1 MVTPVD
7 NTIEN
12 LKNLW
17 IEIFLD
23 KTNKVT
29 NVADGSVLNATAFG
43 SAKVAQKAI
52 KDIAIVEAKL
62 FPDTAVGEYLDKCA
76 ALYGVSARK
85 GALGSSTYVRVYAN
99 PETVY
104 TTDTVFVNKNG
115 IRFSVDKET
124 KVGVSGYAY
133 VPVRSINAGFATN
146 VAPNSITTVTPQ
158 PTGHIE
164 CTNEYY
170 AIGGRDSE
178 DDETFR
184 IRIKNNNNRCSK
196 GTQEYWTQIL
206 QEIDPRVLKVLN
218 VGLGEDGIYELYIV
232 SQNGIYFTE
241 DELNALLQQS
251 KDKFGIFELNLEG
264 DVVGI
269 AFKNAEW
276 FYIGSERGM
285 DFRVDISSEYTIA
298 NVRKNIQVSLTK
310 YLDFRFWEAGK
321 IVQWDDLL
329 EVVKKAAG
337 VKFVPDEYF
346 FPNYDESVPVNQ
358 LPRIRGF
365 VMRDLQGNILYDAG
379 SNLSPLFYPA
389 QAEDLFRGLTD
400 SALALSQPVY
410 FNVNDEDG
418 NPVEGARITVGANS
432 ILTDAN
438 GQATMSLINGNYT
451 YIITKNKMKTVTGT
465 FVVLNNFVTINAQMV
480 IAPFTVIFDIRDEN
494 GLGLQGAEIIVDGQS
509 EITDGTGRASI
520 DLKPGTYIYSV
531 SKLGYED
538 ITNKS
543 VTVVDA
549 NVAVMETMYLF
560 AWSITFICQDENAAN
575 LSGVIVKIGS
585 NSYVSDENGRVPVK
599 LVNGNYKVSFSKVGF
614 VAKEQNFTVNNKN
627 ETFTVQLVYFKYNFS
642 MVVYAPDGKTPAP
655 GVNVN
660 INEGAVIATTNSSG
674 RITAQLIN
682 GDYNFVASKREYDD
696 YNGNF
701 NIQNA
706 DLDIEVTMK
715 LRHFTVVITAVNEN
729 QQAIS
734 GATVNINN
742 EVFITDPLGQIT
754 TSLQNGTYPYTIT
767 RLGYYDYNGSIQV
780 NDGDVSDIANM
791 TGRLYDVLFI
801 VKDGDTLVQGAT
813 ILIFGRSLTT
823 NTTGQAST
831 QLTNGKY
838 PYTVS
843 KTGFNTTESSVI
855 VANDNAT
862 VNVSLAAKLWNVFL
876 QVLDRRQIV
885 EGAEV
890 QIAGQTLITDDSG
903 LVTLTL
909 RNGTYPYTINKAGY
923 VQETGNIVVN
933 NSDLNT
939 SITITPLSYLVTFK
953 LSEEGQSPAK
963 YINGATISINS
974 QSLTTDSNGEATI
987 QIYAGTYPV
996 SYKATGYQD
1005 VSNNISISGV
1015 QTIAQ
1020 ALKKFWALQFSV
1032 AAATK
1037 EALEGATVTVE
1048 GAAIVNSPQTVTT
1061 NAQGLTPEITVVNGA
1076 YTYGIS
1082 KTGYSPEEGSGTIAN
1097 GNKTETRQLVFG
1109 FETVFHVTDNTNNPI
1124 TGATVLIDN
1133 VETITTSSVGNA
1145 VSNLSNGN
1153 HTYVVTKAGYIKA
1166 TGTVTVNEAPQTVNI
1181 KLTSGGLVTFTV
1193 TDQNVP
1199 VSGVTVN
1206 ITGSPS
1212 TTGTTNNNGVYAVEL
1227 PNGTFSYTLAK
1238 SGYQTTPSANF
1249 TVNSNNVPVNRDI
1262 AAFHYYTITFTNV
1275 VNGSSVVCGGETKTA
1290 PSGGTV
1296 TFTNKVN
1303 GSYDYSVTKDRY
1315 RTITGSVTVN
1325 NNSPSVRITQ
1335 VQISTVTF
1343 TCIKDNDASQPYQ
1356 NVVVNFN
1363 GKNVTTNAQ
1372 GKAAFTDTPNGTYN
1386 WTATP
1391 PAADGAETQSGSI
1404 TVSGADVNTTVNFDM
1419 VKRLTF
1425 MITDLVTGANLEGVT
1440 VSITGSKGD
1449 TATLTT
1455 SSTGVAQ
1462 YMQAKINST
1471 YSYTI
1476 SKTNYVTQTGTTPT
1490 ITDNTDI
1497 RKSLDPKAR
1506 VTFTVTANTSSG
1518 AKLQGVAINCTASGE
1533 TAVNLT
1539 TDSNGLATAY
1549 FTRNKQWT
1557 IAISKSGYDSS
1568 TFNRTWTATTVNE
1581 SIILTGIY
1589 NITVNTKR
1597 VGVNY
1602 SGVKLTLVSNGT
1614 TYNGTTD
1621 SSGNYTFSNLTYSA
1635 SAQLSWRTDGGPYP
1649 AHTESSMN
1657 VAIDSTKTVNVALTP
1672 LYTLHFSTGQSGATV
1687 KLTGSFTGTA
1697 STDSSGVASFN
1708 GVPVGSVSYTITKT
1722 DFQTQTGTYTINQT
1736 NAADYTIQVPLT
1748 KLPKLVLVTQTNDSY
1763 QLEDGYN
1770 YLSFLV
1776 VGPGGNGA
1784 RYVSSEGISGAG
1796 GGGGGMAYCK
1806 NIPYPIPVTN
1816 VWRLNITS
1824 SYSRIVWE
1832 NDVVFVTCNKG
1843 ANGSA
1848 YEGGRGGDVRSSST
1862 WHGGTLYKAGGTGGG
1877 GGDYG
1882 DYVCGGGAGTS
1893 GWGYEFRGGTGGDGN
1908 VSNKGGGQYK
1918 GNYGTPMNGTRIFPI
1933 ETVFNGTG
1941 KGGGPFNNGGGG
1953 GGYGDGTKGGNN
1965 SPAENAGYGAG
1976 GGGGN
1981 GGSSTGLGGQGIICL
1996 YYHNTPL

>member
-465 FVVLNNFVTINAQMV
+465 FVVLNNSVTINAQMV

-876 QVLDRRQIV
+876 QVLDRGQIV

-1005 VSNNISISGV
+1005 VSDNISISGV

-1097 GNKTETRQLVFG
+1097 GNKTETHQLVFG

-1133 VETITTSSVGNA
+1133 IETITTSSVGNA

-1325 NNSPSVRITQ
+1325 NNSPSVRIAQ

-1425 MITDLVTGANLEGVT
+1425 LIKDLETFANLEGVT

-1455 SSTGVAQ
+1455 SSIGVAQ

-1568 TFNRTWTATTVNE
+1568 TFNITWTATTVSE
-1581 SIILTGIY
+1581 PVTLTGIY
-1589 NITVNTKR
+1589 SITVNTKR

-1602 SGVKLTLVSNGT
+1602 SGVRLTLVSNWT
-1614 TYNGTTD
+1614 TYKGTTD

-1649 AHTESSMN
+1649 AHTESSMS
-1657 VAIDSTKTVNVALTP
+1657 VMIDSTKTVNVALTP
-1672 LYTLHFSTGQSGATV
+1672 LYALQFEVGQANATV
-1687 KLTGSFTGTA
+1687 KVTGAVSETVN
-1697 STDSSGVASFN
+1697 TDATLKATIYD
-1708 GVPVGSVSYTITKT
+1708 VPVGSVSYTVTKDEFT
-1722 DFQTQTGTYTINQT
+1722 TISDVYTVAQTTTVIYTIYAELQRS
-1736 NAADYTIQVPLT
+1736 
-1748 KLPKLVLVTQTNDSY
+1748 PKLELVTSGVQGKVLDSSY
-1763 QLEDGYN
+1763 T
-1770 YLSFLV
+1770 
-1776 VGPGGNGA
+1776 
-1784 RYVSSEGISGAG
+1784 YVSILIVGRGGDYGNNTDSTGAG
-1796 GGGGGMAYCK
+1796 GGGGVIYAP
-1806 NIPYPIPVTN
+1806 NIHITDLPRI
-1816 VWRLNITS
+1816 NITFLTYTS
-1824 SYSRIVWE
+1824 VDDGGLTNFTCYKGQNGAHLNKKDGGQGGQAASVGTFS
-1832 NDVVFVTCNKG
+1832 VVTAG
-1843 ANGSA
+1843 GNG
-1848 YEGGRGGDVRSSST
+1848 GGNGGGDSNPS
-1862 WHGGTLYKAGGTGGG
+1862 GGG
-1877 GGDYG
+1877 GSYANGFN
-1882 DYVCGGGAGTS
+1882 VTGGK
-1893 GWGYEFRGGTGGDGN
+1893 GGDGTF
-1908 VSNKGGGQYK
+1908 SHKGGGSAP
-1918 GNYGTPMNGTRIFPI
+1918 GMPGTPANTTIIPLTSI
-1933 ETVFNGTG
+1933 FNGTG
-1941 KGGGPFNNGGGG
+1941 KGGNTTSNWADGGGGG
-1953 GGYGDGTKGGNN
+1953 GGYGNGGN
-1965 SPAENAGYGAG
+1965 AGKGNYLPPGYG
-1976 GGGGN
+1976 GGGAGVPN
-1981 GGSSTGLGGQGIICL
+1981 SEGGSNYGKGGAGIVCL
-1996 YYHNTPL
+1996 YYHNDPI

>member
-1 MVTPVD
+1 MITKID
-7 NTIEN
+7 NTIEA
-12 LKNLW
+12 LKSLW
-17 IEIFLD
+17 IELFLD
-23 KTNKVT
+23 KTNKVS
-29 NVADGSVLNATAFG
+29 NVADGSVLNATAYG
-43 SAKVAQKAI
+43 TAKIAQKAI
-52 KDIAIVEAKL
+52 KDIAITEAKL
-62 FPDTAVGEYLDKCA
+62 FPDTAVGTYLDECA
-76 ALYGVSARK
+76 ALYGVSPRK

-99 PETVY
+99 PDTVY
-104 TTDTVFVNKNG
+104 STDVVFVNKNG
-115 IRFSVDKET
+115 IRFSVDKEV
-124 KVGVSGYAY
+124 KVGSSGYAY
-133 VPVRSINAGFATN
+133 VPVRSINAGSSTN
-146 VAPNSITTVTPQ
+146 VPPNSIVTVTPQ

-206 QEIDPRVLKVLN
+206 QDIDPRVLKVLN

-232 SQNGIYFTE
+232 SQNGIFFTE
-241 DELNALLQQS
+241 DELNALLEQS

-298 NVRKNIQVSLTK
+298 DVRRNIQVSLTK
-310 YLDFRFWEAGK
+310 YLDFRFWEAGQ

-329 EVVKKAAG
+329 DVVKKASG
-337 VKFVPDEYF
+337 VRFVPDEFF
-346 FPNYDESVPVNQ
+346 FPNYDEAVPVNQ
-358 LPRIRGF
+358 LPRIREF
-365 VMRDLQGNILYDAG
+365 VMRDLKGNILYDAG
-379 SNLSPLFYPA
+379 STLSPLFYPA
-389 QAEDLFRGLTD
+389 QAEDIYRGITD
-400 SALALSQPVY
+400 SSLALSQPVY
-410 FNVNDEDG
+410 FNVIDEDG
-418 NPVEGARITVGANS
+418 NPVEGARITVGSNAV
-432 ILTDAN
+432 ITDSN

-465 FVVLNNFVTINAQMV
+465 FVVLNNSVTINAQMV

-494 GLGLQGAEIIVDGQS
+494 GLGLQGAEIIIDDQS

-560 AWSITFICQDENAAN
+560 AWSITFICQDENAVN

-876 QVLDRRQIV
+876 QVLDRGQIV

-1097 GNKTETRQLVFG
+1097 GNKTETHQLVFG

-1133 VETITTSSVGNA
+1133 VETITTSSAGNA

-1153 HTYVVTKAGYIKA
+1153 HAYVVTKAGYIKA
-1166 TGTVTVNEAPQTVNI
+1166 TGTVTVNEAPQTVNV
-1181 KLTSGGLVTFTV
+1181 KLTDGGLVTFTI

-1199 VSGVTVN
+1199 VSGVTIN
-1206 ITGSPS
+1206 ITGSVS
-1212 TTGTTNNNGVYAVEL
+1212 ATGTTNNNGVYAIEL
-1227 PNGTFSYTLAK
+1227 PNGTFGYTLAK

-1249 TVNSNNVPVNRDI
+1249 TVNSNNVLVNRDI

-1343 TCIKDNDASQPYQ
+1343 TCIKDNDTSQSYQ

-1568 TFNRTWTATTVNE
+1568 TFNRTWTATTVSE
-1581 SIILTGIY
+1581 PVTLTGIY
-1589 NITVNTKR
+1589 SITVNTKR

-1602 SGVKLTLVSNGT
+1602 SGVALTLV
-1614 TYNGTTD
+1614 
-1621 SSGNYTFSNLTYSA
+1621 A
-1635 SAQLSWRTDGGPYP
+1635 GG
-1649 AHTESSMN
+1649 
-1657 VAIDSTKTVNVALTP
+1657 KT
-1672 LYTLHFSTGQSGATV
+1672 
-1687 KLTGSFTGTA
+1687 FTGTTNA
-1697 STDSSGVASFN
+1697 SGVYVFSNVPYDLGAKVSWAEGNYWSAGNNPFSSDSSKTVLINLSALYDLIFATGQQGAIVELIGGYTGTATTGADGNATFSK
-1708 GVPVGSVSYTITKT
+1708 VPVTSVSYTVTGT
-1722 DFQTQTGTYTINQT
+1722 DLETVTGTYSVSASVTDTSQ
-1736 NAADYTIQVPLT
+1736 TIQVPLT

-1816 VWRLNITS
+1816 VWQLNINS

-1832 NDVVFVTCNKG
+1832 NNVVSVTCNKG

-1848 YEGGRGGDVRSSST
+1848 YEGGKGGTVSSSST

-1877 GGDYG
+1877 GGDYD

-1893 GWGYEFRGGTGGDGN
+1893 GWGYENRGGTGGDGN

-1918 GNYGTPMNGTRIFPI
+1918 GNYGGPFNGTRIFPI
-1933 ETVFNGTG
+1933 KTVFNGTG
-1941 KGGGPFNNGGGG
+1941 KGGDPFNNGGGG

-1965 SPAENAGYGAG
+1965 SPAGNAGYGAG

>member
-1 MVTPVD
+1 MITRVD
-7 NTIEN
+7 NTIEA
-12 LKNLW
+12 LKSLW
-17 IEIFLD
+17 IELFLD
-23 KTNKVT
+23 KTNKVS
-29 NVADGSVLNATAFG
+29 NVADGSVLNATAYG
-43 SAKVAQKAI
+43 TAKIAQKAI
-52 KDIAIVEAKL
+52 KDIAITEAKL
-62 FPDTAVGEYLDKCA
+62 FPDTAVGTYLDECA
-76 ALYGVSARK
+76 ALYGVSPRK

-99 PETVY
+99 PDTVY
-104 TTDTVFVNKNG
+104 STDVVFVNKNG
-115 IRFSVDKET
+115 IRFSVDKEV
-124 KVGVSGYAY
+124 KVGSSGYAY
-133 VPVRSINAGFATN
+133 VPVRSINAGSSTN
-146 VAPNSITTVTPQ
+146 VPPNSIVTVTPQ

-206 QEIDPRVLKVLN
+206 QDIDPRVLKVLN

-232 SQNGIYFTE
+232 SQNGIFFTE
-241 DELNALLQQS
+241 DELNALLEQS

-298 NVRKNIQVSLTK
+298 DVRRNIQVSLTK
-310 YLDFRFWEAGK
+310 YLDFRFWEAGQ

-329 EVVKKAAG
+329 DVVKKASG
-337 VKFVPDEYF
+337 VRFVPDEFF
-346 FPNYDESVPVNQ
+346 FPNYDEAVPVNQ
-358 LPRIRGF
+358 LPRIREF
-365 VMRDLQGNILYDAG
+365 VMRDLKGNILYDAG
-379 SNLSPLFYPA
+379 STLSPLFYPA
-389 QAEDLFRGLTD
+389 QAEDIYRGITD
-400 SALALSQPVY
+400 SSLSLSQPVY
-410 FNVNDEDG
+410 FNVIDEDG
-418 NPVEGARITVGANS
+418 NPVEGARITVGSNAV
-432 ILTDAN
+432 ITDSN

-465 FVVLNNFVTINAQMV
+465 FVVLNNSVTINAQMV

-494 GLGLQGAEIIVDGQS
+494 GLGLQGAEIIIDDQS

-560 AWSITFICQDENAAN
+560 AWSITFICQDENAVN

-876 QVLDRRQIV
+876 QVLDRGQIV

-1097 GNKTETRQLVFG
+1097 GNKTETHQLVFG

-1133 VETITTSSVGNA
+1133 VETITTSSAGNA

-1166 TGTVTVNEAPQTVNI
+1166 TGTVTVNEAPQTVNV
-1181 KLTSGGLVTFTV
+1181 KLTDGGLVTFTI
-1193 TDQNVP
+1193 TDQNVT
-1199 VSGVTVN
+1199 VSGVTIN
-1206 ITGSPS
+1206 ITGSVS
-1212 TTGTTNNNGVYAVEL
+1212 ATGTTNNNGVYAIEL
-1227 PNGTFSYTLAK
+1227 PNGTFGYTLAK

-1249 TVNSNNVPVNRDI
+1249 TVNSNNVLVNRDI

-1325 NNSPSVRITQ
+1325 NNSPSVRIAQ

-1568 TFNRTWTATTVNE
+1568 TFNRTWTATTVSE
-1581 SIILTGIY
+1581 PVTLTGIY
-1589 NITVNTKR
+1589 SITVNTKR

-1602 SGVKLTLVSNGT
+1602 SGVALTLEAGGKTLTGT
-1614 TYNGTTD
+1614 TNASGVYVFSNVPYDLNAKVSWAEGNYWSEGSLSFSSD
-1621 SSGNYTFSNLTYSA
+1621 SS
-1635 SAQLSWRTDGGPYP
+1635 
-1649 AHTESSMN
+1649 
-1657 VAIDSTKTVNVALTP
+1657 KTVTVNLSV
-1672 LYTLHFSTGQSGATV
+1672 LYDLIFATGQQGATV
-1687 KLTGSFTGTA
+1687 KLTGGYTGTVTTG
-1697 STDSSGVASFN
+1697 TDGNATFSK
-1708 GVPVGSVSYTITKT
+1708 VPVTSVSYTVTKT
-1722 DFQTQTGTYTINQT
+1722 DLETVTGTYSVSASVTGTSQ
-1736 NAADYTIQVPLT
+1736 TIQVPLT

-1816 VWRLNITS
+1816 VWRLNINS

-1832 NDVVFVTCNKG
+1832 NNVVSVTCDKG
-1843 ANGSA
+1843 ISGSA
-1848 YEGGRGGDVRSSST
+1848 YEGGKGGTVSSSST

-1877 GGDYG
+1877 GGDYD

-1893 GWGYEFRGGTGGDGN
+1893 GWGYENRGGTGGDGN

-1918 GNYGTPMNGTRIFPI
+1918 GNYGTPFNGTRSFPI
-1933 ETVFNGTG
+1933 KTVFNGTG
-1941 KGGGPFNNGGGG
+1941 KGGDPFNNGGGG

>member
-1 MVTPVD
+1 MITKID
-7 NTIEN
+7 NTIES
-12 LKNLW
+12 LKSLW
-17 IEIFLD
+17 IELFLD
-23 KTNKVT
+23 KTNKVS
-29 NVADGSVLNATAFG
+29 NVADGSVLNATAYG
-43 SAKVAQKAI
+43 TAKIAQKAI
-52 KDIAIVEAKL
+52 KDIAITEAKL
-62 FPDTAVGEYLDKCA
+62 FPDTAVGTYLDECA
-76 ALYGVSARK
+76 ALYGVSPRK

-99 PETVY
+99 PDTVY
-104 TTDTVFVNKNG
+104 TTDVVFVNKNG
-115 IRFSVDKET
+115 IRFSVDKEV
-124 KVGVSGYAY
+124 KVGSSGYAY
-133 VPVRSINAGFATN
+133 VPVRSINAGSSTN
-146 VAPNSITTVTPQ
+146 VPPNSIVTVTPQ

-206 QEIDPRVLKVLN
+206 QDIDPRVLKVLN

-232 SQNGIYFTE
+232 SQNGIFFTE
-241 DELNALLQQS
+241 DELNALLEQS

-298 NVRKNIQVSLTK
+298 DVRRNIQVSLTK
-310 YLDFRFWEAGK
+310 YLDFRFWEAGQ

-329 EVVKKAAG
+329 DVVKKASG
-337 VKFVPDEYF
+337 VRFVPDEFF
-346 FPNYDESVPVNQ
+346 FPNYDEAVPVNQ
-358 LPRIRGF
+358 LPRIREF
-365 VMRDLQGNILYDAG
+365 VMRDLKGNILYDAG
-379 SNLSPLFYPA
+379 STLSPLFYPA
-389 QAEDLFRGLTD
+389 QAEDIYRGITD
-400 SALALSQPVY
+400 SSLALSQPAY
-410 FNVNDEDG
+410 FNVIDEDG
-418 NPVEGARITVGANS
+418 NPVEGARITVGSNAV
-432 ILTDAN
+432 ITDSN

-465 FVVLNNFVTINAQMV
+465 FVVLNNSVTINAQMV

-494 GLGLQGAEIIVDGQS
+494 GLGLQGAEIIIDDQS
-509 EITDGTGRASI
+509 EITNGTGRASI
-520 DLKPGTYIYSV
+520 DFKPGTYIYSV

-560 AWSITFICQDENAAN
+560 AWSITFICQDENAVN

-742 EVFITDPLGQIT
+742 EVFITDSLGQIT

-855 VANDNAT
+855 VASDNAT

-876 QVLDRRQIV
+876 QVLDRGQIV

-939 SITITPLSYLVTFK
+939 STTITPFSYLVTFK

-1082 KTGYSPEEGSGTIAN
+1082 KTGYSPEEGNGTIAN
-1097 GNKTETRQLVFG
+1097 GNKTETHQLVFG

-1133 VETITTSSVGNA
+1133 VETITTSSAGNA

-1166 TGTVTVNEAPQTVNI
+1166 TGTVTVNEAPQTVNV
-1181 KLTSGGLVTFTV
+1181 KLTDGGLVTFTI

-1199 VSGVTVN
+1199 VSGVTIN
-1206 ITGSPS
+1206 ITGSVS
-1212 TTGTTNNNGVYAVEL
+1212 ATGTTNNNGVCAIEL
-1227 PNGTFSYTLAK
+1227 PNGTFGYTLAK

-1249 TVNSNNVPVNRDI
+1249 TVNSNNVLVNRDI

-1325 NNSPSVRITQ
+1325 NNSPSVRIAQ

-1568 TFNRTWTATTVNE
+1568 TFNRTWTATTVSE
-1581 SIILTGIY
+1581 PVTLTGIY
-1589 NITVNTKR
+1589 SITVNTKR

-1602 SGVKLTLVSNGT
+1602 SGVALTLV
-1614 TYNGTTD
+1614 
-1621 SSGNYTFSNLTYSA
+1621 A
-1635 SAQLSWRTDGGPYP
+1635 GG
-1649 AHTESSMN
+1649 
-1657 VAIDSTKTVNVALTP
+1657 KT
-1672 LYTLHFSTGQSGATV
+1672 
-1687 KLTGSFTGTA
+1687 FTGTTNA
-1697 STDSSGVASFN
+1697 SGVYVFSNVPYDLGAEVSWTGSNYWSEGSLSFSSDSSKTVTVNLSALYDLIFATGQQGVTVNLTGGYTGTVTTGTDGNATFPS
-1708 GVPVGSVSYTITKT
+1708 VPVTSVAYTVTGT
-1722 DFQTQTGTYTINQT
+1722 DLETVTGTYSVSASVTDTSQ
-1736 NAADYTIQVPLT
+1736 TIQVPLT
-1748 KLPKLVLVTQTNDSY
+1748 KLPKLELVTSGVQGKVLDSSY
-1763 QLEDGYN
+1763 TYV
-1770 YLSFLV
+1770 SILV
-1776 VGPGGNGA
+1776 VGRGGDYGNFTD
-1784 RYVSSEGISGAG
+1784 STGAG
-1796 GGGGGMAYCK
+1796 GGGGVIYAP
-1806 NIPYPIPVTN
+1806 NIHITDLPKINITFLTYTSVDDGGLTN
-1816 VWRLNITS
+1816 FTCYKGQNGVRLNKKDGGQGGQAASVGTFS
-1824 SYSRIVWE
+1824 
-1832 NDVVFVTCNKG
+1832 VVT
-1843 ANGSA
+1843 
-1848 YEGGRGGDVRSSST
+1848 
-1862 WHGGTLYKAGGTGGG
+1862 AGGNGGGNGGGNHNPSGGG
-1877 GGDYG
+1877 GSYANGFNIT
-1882 DYVCGGGAGTS
+1882 GGK
-1893 GWGYEFRGGTGGDGN
+1893 GGDGTF
-1908 VSNKGGGQYK
+1908 SHRGGGSAP
-1918 GNYGTPMNGTRIFPI
+1918 GMPGTPANTTIIPLTSI
-1933 ETVFNGTG
+1933 FNGTG
-1941 KGGGPFNNGGGG
+1941 KGGDTSTSPTAGGGGG
-1953 GGYGDGTKGGNN
+1953 GGYGNGGNAVKGN
-1965 SPAENAGYGAG
+1965 YLPPGYG
-1976 GGGGN
+1976 GGGAGVPN
-1981 GGSSTGLGGQGIICL
+1981 SEGGSNYGLGGAGIVCL
-1996 YYHNTPL
+1996 YYHNDPI

>member
-465 FVVLNNFVTINAQMV
+465 FVVLNNSVTINAQMV

-876 QVLDRRQIV
+876 QVLDRGQIV

-1097 GNKTETRQLVFG
+1097 GNKTETHQLVCG

-1133 VETITTSSVGNA
+1133 IETITTSSVGNA

-1153 HTYVVTKAGYIKA
+1153 HTYVVKKAGYIKA
-1166 TGTVTVNEAPQTVNI
+1166 TGTVTVNEAPQTVNV
-1181 KLTSGGLVTFTV
+1181 KLTDGGLVTFTF
-1193 TDQNVP
+1193 TDQSVL
-1199 VSGVTVN
+1199 VSGVTIN
-1206 ITGSPS
+1206 ITGSVS
-1212 TTGTTNNNGVYAVEL
+1212 ATGTTNNNGFYAIEL
-1227 PNGTFSYTLAK
+1227 PNGTFGYTLAK

-1249 TVNSNNVPVNRDI
+1249 TVNSKNVLVNRDI

-1325 NNSPSVRITQ
+1325 NNSPSVRIAQ

-1425 MITDLVTGANLEGVT
+1425 VKTDLVTGANLEGVT

-1568 TFNRTWTATTVNE
+1568 TFNRTWTATTVSE
-1581 SIILTGIY
+1581 PVTLTGIY
-1589 NITVNTKR
+1589 SITVNTKR

-1602 SGVKLTLVSNGT
+1602 SGVALTLVAGGKTFTGT
-1614 TYNGTTD
+1614 TNASGVYVFSNVPYDLGAEVSWTGSNYWSEGSLSFSSD
-1621 SSGNYTFSNLTYSA
+1621 SS
-1635 SAQLSWRTDGGPYP
+1635 
-1649 AHTESSMN
+1649 
-1657 VAIDSTKTVNVALTP
+1657 KTVTVNLSALYD
-1672 LYTLHFSTGQSGATV
+1672 LIFATGQQGATV
-1687 KLTGSFTGTA
+1687 NLTGGYTGTVTTG
-1697 STDSSGVASFN
+1697 TDGNATFPS
-1708 GVPVGSVSYTITKT
+1708 VPVTSVSYTVTGT
-1722 DFQTQTGTYTINQT
+1722 DLETVTGTYSVSASVTDTSQ
-1736 NAADYTIQVPLT
+1736 TIQVPLT

-1832 NDVVFVTCNKG
+1832 NNVVSLTCNKG

-1848 YEGGRGGDVRSSST
+1848 YEGGNGGYVSSSET
-1862 WHGGTLYKAGGTGGG
+1862 WHGGILYEAGGTGGG

-1882 DYVCGGGAGTS
+1882 DDVCGGGAGTS
-1893 GWGYEFRGGTGGDGN
+1893 GWGYEYRGGTGGDGN
-1908 VSNKGGGQYK
+1908 VANKGGGRYR
-1918 GNYGTPMNGTRIFPI
+1918 GNYGGPSNGTRIFPI
-1933 ETVFNGTG
+1933 KTVFNGTG
-1941 KGGGPFNNGGGG
+1941 KGGDPFNNGGGG